1 LLLCHAALHPQQK
14 RPAGTQLGSAVPATG
29 SARVN
34 WTALNKNIDLNAG
47 FSPASPYG
55 CSAGKTDDIQELSIL

>member
-1 LLLCHAALHPQQK
+1 LVLRRAALHPKQK
-14 RPAGTQLGSAVPATG
+14 RPAGTQLDSAVPATG

-34 WTALNKNIDLNAG
+34 LTALYKNINLNAG

-55 CSAGKTDDIQELSIL
+55 HFAGKTDDIQELSIL